1 MMEKAFL
8 VSVRFRLN
16 KYRDSWPIE
25 ESAIELGELVRSIGV
40 PIAGRIM
47 FEKEAPMA
55 SMLIGKGQAEQ
66 VRDQLRAAGANL
78 VVVGEDLSFS
88 QQQNLEDAIGFI
100 KVIDRTQLILDIFA
114 QRAHSREG
122 KVQVELAQL
131 EYLLPRLMGK
141 GIMLSRLGGGVGTR
155 GPGEQKLEMDRR
167 RIRSKIDRLKGELKE
182 ISRERQLIRK
192 KRQEN
197 HLPAAALIGYT
208 NAGKSSLLNALT
220 TAEAPAGDR
229 LFMTLDPL
237 TRRME
242 LNHHQSILITDT
254 VGFIHRLPHHLVES
268 FKATL
273 EEAVASPL
281 LLHVL
286 DASDPLMEEKKEA
299 TEDTLEQL
307 GALQKQTLLVFTK
320 IDRLTTEQ
328 KTGLTHRYPE
338 AVFVSAVSGDG
349 LDTLKDRIWAGFTD
363 LYKPVELI
371 ISGKQMVW
379 LQRIYDEGWV
389 TERKDLAEGVRLQG
403 YVPHKLFGQLH
414 KEGLLSTLDK

>member
-1 MMEKAFL
+1 MEKAFL

-40 PIAGRIM
+40 PIAGRILL
-47 FEKEAPMA
+47 EKEAPMS

-167 RIRSKIDRLKGELKE
+167 RIRAKIDRLKGELKE

-220 TAEAPAGDR
+220 TAAAPAGDR

-286 DASDPLMEEKKEA
+286 DALDPLMEEKQEA

-328 KTGLTHRYPE
+328 KTGLTRRYPQ
-338 AVFVSAVSGDG
+338 AVFVSAVSGEG

-389 TERKDLAEGVRLQG
+389 TERKDLPEGVHLQG
-403 YVPHKLFGQLH
+403 YVPHKLFGQLQ
-414 KEGLLSTLDK
+414 KEGLLK

>member
-16 KYRDSWPIE
+16 KYRDSWPVE
-25 ESAIELGELVRSIGV
+25 ESAIELSELVRSIGV
-40 PIAGRIM
+40 PIVGRIM
-47 FEKEAPMA
+47 FEKESPMPGL
-55 SMLIGKGQAEQ
+55 LIGKGQAEQ
-66 VRDQLRAAGANL
+66 VRDQLKAAGANL

-131 EYLLPRLMGK
+131 EYLLPRLQGK

-167 RIRSKIDRLKGELKE
+167 RIRAKIDRLKGELKE

-242 LNHHQSILITDT
+242 LNHHQSILMTDT

-307 GALQKQTLLVFTK
+307 GALHKQTLLVFTK

-328 KTGLTHRYPE
+328 KIGLTYRYPE
-338 AVFVSAVSGDG
+338 AVFVSAVSGEG
-349 LDTLKDRIWAGFTD
+349 LAALKDRIWAGFTD
-363 LYKPVELI
+363 LYRPVEFI
-371 ISGKQMVW
+371 VTGKQLAW
-379 LQRIYDEGWV
+379 LQRMYDEGWV
-389 TERKDLAEGVRLQG
+389 TERKDLPEGVRLQG
-403 YVPHKLFGQLH
+403 YVPHKLFGQLQ
-414 KEGLLSTLDK
+414 KEGLISTLDK

>member
-1 MMEKAFL
+1 MEKAFL

-25 ESAIELGELVRSIGV
+25 QSAAELKELVRSSGV
-40 PIAGRIM
+40 PIVGQIS
-47 FEKEAPMA
+47 FEKEAPMPGL
-55 SMLIGKGQAEQ
+55 LIGKGQAEQ
-66 VRDQLRAAGANL
+66 VRDQLKQAGANL

-88 QQQNLEDAIGFI
+88 QQQNLEDAIGYI

-131 EYLLPRLMGK
+131 EYLLPRLVGK

-167 RIRSKIDRLKGELKE
+167 RIRAKIDRLKLELKE

-242 LNHHQSILITDT
+242 LSHHQSILMTDT

-273 EEAVASPL
+273 EEAVASPM
-281 LLHVL
+281 LLHTL
-286 DASDPLMEEKKEA
+286 DASDPLMEDKKAA
-299 TEDTLEQL
+299 TEETLEQL
-307 GALQKQTLLVFTK
+307 GAAHKKILLVFTK
-320 IDRLTTEQ
+320 IDRLTNEQ
-328 KTGLTHRYPE
+328 KTGLTYRYPE
-338 AVFVSAVSGDG
+338 ALFVSAVSREG
-349 LDTLKDRIWAGFTD
+349 LDGLKDRIWSGFTD
-363 LYKPVELI
+363 LYQPVELI
-371 ISGKQMVW
+371 LDGSKLFW

-389 TERKDLAEGVRLQG
+389 TERQNIPEGVRLQG
-403 YVPHKLFGQLH
+403 YVPHKLFGQLK
-414 KEGLLSTLDK
+414 KEGLISTLDK